1 MSIKTID
8 EFKSDFG
15 CDVRLNGALYSSD
28 GDYTYFKYS
37 CDTKSLKKFRTYVK
51 SWLKEHFFPGN
62 TMFLEDCI
70 KLYSDGELSDKKI
83 SDFEEEF
90 GVVCKGYSISC
101 NSKIIEYKF
110 EFVNK
115 YS

>member
-1 MSIKTID
+1 
-8 EFKSDFG
+8 
-15 CDVRLNGALYSSD
+15 
-28 GDYTYFKYS
+28 
-37 CDTKSLKKFRTYVK
+37 
-51 SWLKEHFFPGN
+51 
-62 TMFLEDCI
+62 MFLEDCI